1 MLDSEAADNAES
13 EANEV
18 QQLRVT
24 LARNEEERKLMLDEI
39 VQLKE
44 MLKREVDQAEMEKK
58 NNATIIN
65 DYKLIRQRLDSQLH
79 AVRTELAHLK
89 FKMSGCE
96 KCSLSVEE
104 TKERNED
111 GDDNGS
117 ERVREL
123 ELELAQ
129 TKLAQVEAECRN
141 QVSRS

>member
-1 MLDSEAADNAES
+1 VLPPLDGWEIIMLDSEAADNAES

-89 FKMSGCE
+89 VKPGIE
-96 KCSLSVEE
+96 Y
-104 TKERNED
+104 
-111 GDDNGS
+111 
-117 ERVREL
+117 
-123 ELELAQ
+123 
-129 TKLAQVEAECRN
+129 VEASFKF
-141 QVSRS
+141 VIAV